1 MKKVFISALITFF
14 FLGKTSK
21 EVEEKTN
28 RASWFRTFIYFTLT
42 VIFGIF
48 YYRSFQVAT
57 ISNSIEISAL
67 RCCVDS
73 LNNPKDTIQGLIIG
87 NNFKSLGSY
96 KNPMIEE
103 WAKDTNY
110 SKDGGVFIKFQD
122 PVFSTGVVK
131 NRIGLSDS
139 IKAEIESK
147 TGKAIST
154 ETGDIYHL
162 IFVSSSLPKFIPIF
176 PIERADTPIVYNGED
191 ISRIEYKG
199 NLKRS
204 GDGKVLISHPSEGYI
219 VEGLSYQQT
228 IVAHDQNTIFA
239 NLVMPHPL
247 INIMDIFTACDLSQY
262 TFNLSLTSDMYI
274 KRLIIAYTV
283 PIELGNQSDGLFASA
298 NAFGIEDADI
308 LNRNANGYPMTF
320 LVKLPTMANLQQI
333 RSLILTGI
341 VTALFSLFCTNL
353 FYRLR
358 KKTVKYLKEKQI
370 DYTDETVLNKVKV
383 KDFKLSLYSLVGFIL
398 TFAMLAVCLGL
409 FGFTFLIDEK
419 DFWIISIKIILPIVV
434 ILVFI
439 YFHKDIFTFLI
450 KVWKRIIERRK
461 KKKSKGGH
469 HKKKLK

>member
-1 MKKVFISALITFF
+1 MKKLFISALITFF

-48 YYRSFQVAT
+48 FYRSFQVAT

-73 LNNPKDTIQGLIIG
+73 LDNPKDTIQEIMIG
-87 NNFKSLGSY
+87 NQFKSLGSY
-96 KNPMIEE
+96 KNPIIDQ
-103 WAKDTNY
+103 WAKDSNY
-110 SKDGGVFIKFQD
+110 CKDGGVSIMFQD
-122 PVFSTGVVK
+122 PVYSTDVVK

-147 TGKAIST
+147 TGKAISM

-162 IFVSSSLPKFIPIF
+162 NFVSSSLPRFIPIF
-176 PIERADTPIVYNGED
+176 PIERVDTPIVYNEED
-191 ISRIEYKG
+191 NSRIEYKG
-199 NLKRS
+199 NLKCS
-204 GDGKVLISHPSEGYI
+204 GDGKVLISRPSEGYF

-228 IVAHDQNTIFA
+228 IVAHDQNTKFT
-239 NLVMPHPL
+239 NLGMPHPL
-247 INIMDIFTACDLSQY
+247 INTMDIFTACDLSQY

-274 KRLIIAYTV
+274 KRLIIAYTI

-308 LNRNANGYPMTF
+308 LNKNVNGVPMTF

-370 DYTDETVLNKVKV
+370 DFTDETVLNKVKV
-383 KDFKLSLYSLVGFIL
+383 KDFKLSLYLLVGFIL
-398 TFAMLAVCLGL
+398 TFTMIAVCLGI
-409 FGFTFLIDEK
+409 FEFTFLIDEK
-419 DFWIISIKIILPIVV
+419 DFWILSTKIFLPIVV
-434 ILVFI
+434 ILVLI
-439 YFHKDIFTFLI
+439 YFHKDIFTFLM
-450 KVWKRIIERRK
+450 KSLEKKNRK
-461 KKKSKGGH
+461 KKKEKSKGGD
-469 HKKKLK
+469 HKNNSK